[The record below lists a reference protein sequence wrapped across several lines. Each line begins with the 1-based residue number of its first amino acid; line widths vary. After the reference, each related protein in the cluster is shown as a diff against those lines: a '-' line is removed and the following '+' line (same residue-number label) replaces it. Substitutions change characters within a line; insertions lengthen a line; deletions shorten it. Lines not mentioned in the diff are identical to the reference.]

1 MLEAEEPGPAAVA
14 GGKQRSL
21 RAHCLTLGSAATL
34 FMETLVSGSFY
45 YTVQRRRQESLRQE
59 VKDAK
64 VTSEPPRMFTHLLKQ
79 QHKRQTHSWGGEKK
93 TKTDRVWNL
102 PAFCCLISPS
112 QASLNCVESQ
122 PGADIQ
128 KPADAFSPQG
138 LVSRLGILTRGSLR
152 IISLQTFWYP
162 TCW

>member
-79 QHKRQTHSWGGEKK
+79 QHKRQTHSWGGGGENKNRPCLEL
-93 TKTDRVWNL
+93 TCFLL
-102 PAFCCLISPS
+102 PHFSFTGLIKLCGKSAWS
-112 QASLNCVESQ
+112 
-122 PGADIQ
+122 
-128 KPADAFSPQG
+128 
-138 LVSRLGILTRGSLR
+138 
-152 IISLQTFWYP
+152 
-162 TCW
+162 